1 MNRPLIEGFSLE
13 MTGADVPG
21 LHEAHA
27 LLPPGTRVN
36 VTFLGS
42 EDLALRIAAARA
54 IKDHG
59 LVPVPHIAA
68 RRLFSEQELR
78 DYLEALREIV
88 AVENL
93 FVVGGDP
100 RTPHGPYTEALDVIE
115 SGLPAL
121 YGARQ
126 ISISGYPEKHPDIPK
141 DALDA
146 ALDAKSKEI
155 VTAGLDGSIIMQ
167 FAFDVDPVLRWI
179 EDTRDRGI
187 ALPIRVGIPGPAGI
201 KQLLSFARR
210 FGVASSSGVARKYG
224 FSLTNL
230 LGTAGP
236 DKFIRELEERLE
248 PERHGEVRLHFYTF
262 GGLHQTAEWIRDFAG
277 GR

>member
-1 MNRPLIEGFSLE
+1 MNQPLIDGFSLE

-21 LHEAHA
+21 LHEAYT

-36 VTFLGS
+36 VTFLGT
-42 EDLALRIAAARA
+42 EDLALRTAAARA
-54 IKDHG
+54 VKDHG
-59 LVPVPHIAA
+59 LVPVPHIAV
-68 RRLFSEQELR
+68 RRLSSEQELR
-78 DYLEALREIV
+78 AYLAALREIG
-88 AVENL
+88 AVESL

-100 RTPHGPYTEALDVIE
+100 RTPQGPYTEALDVIE

-121 YGARQ
+121 YGARK
-126 ISISGYPEKHPDIPK
+126 ISISGYPEGHPDISK

-146 ALDAKSKEI
+146 ALDAKSKEL
-155 VTAGLDGSIIMQ
+155 VTAGLDGSIITQ

-179 EDTRDRGI
+179 ENVRDRGI
-187 ALPIRVGIPGPAGI
+187 ALPIRVGIPGPAGV
-201 KQLLSFARR
+201 KRLLSFARR
-210 FGVASSSGVARKYG
+210 FGVAPSAGVVRKYG

-236 DKFIRELEERLE
+236 DRFIRELEERLE
-248 PERHGEVRLHFYTF
+248 PERHGDVRLHFYTF
-262 GGLHQTAEWIRDFAG
+262 GGFRQTAEWIRDFAA